1 MKDSTQPMDISSVLR
16 WRGFPSHVLNDF
28 SSSNIFSV
36 SITEIN
42 YLNKKVDY
50 YNLTFDSRYQL
61 PNECS
66 YYIGLNYTGAK
77 IGVRY

>member
-1 MKDSTQPMDISSVLR
+1 M
-16 WRGFPSHVLNDF
+16 LNYF

-42 YLNKKVDY
+42 YLNKKVD
-50 YNLTFDSRYQL
+50 LTFDSGYQL
-61 PNECS
+61 PSECY

-77 IGVRY
+77 IGVSY

>member
-1 MKDSTQPMDISSVLR
+1 M
-16 WRGFPSHVLNDF
+16 LNDF

-50 YNLTFDSRYQL
+50 YNLTFDSGYQL

-77 IGVRY
+77 IGVRREYRATMAEENLIGC